1 MGFTLD
7 GVDLLLKKHKTDI
20 MSTRAIIRFA
30 TRESGVSFSEHP
42 EKWHAQLYKNRDG
55 HPESL
60 GLDIANSIV
69 DGVGLDDIE
78 IDSLDTKRGNLDY
91 IYYIWQHYNK
101 STWMSIFKVGDE
113 VVCDQPDCCRTLVSR
128 EDKCIFVGEP
138 IDLQDQLRDGGFDSV
153 VKTTSY

>member
-1 MGFTLD
+1 
-7 GVDLLLKKHKTDI
+7 

-42 EKWHAQLYKNRDG
+42 ERWHAQLYKNRDG

-69 DGVGLDDIE
+69 DGVGLDNIE
-78 IDSLDTKRGNLDY
+78 IDSLDTKRSNLDY

-113 VVCDQPDCCRTLVSR
+113 VVCDQPDCCRTLLPKV
-128 EDKCIFVGEP
+128 DKCIFVGEAM
-138 IDLQDQLRDGGFDSV
+138 DLQKKYDPLKPPINQDFYRNWVGD
-153 VKTTSY
+153 KTTCL

>member
-1 MGFTLD
+1 
-7 GVDLLLKKHKTDI
+7 

-42 EKWHAQLYKNRDG
+42 EKWYAQLYKHRDG